1 MSIKKINRKNKSNK
15 KISRKKK
22 KMTIKKGGKVNFIDG
37 IVNSNN
43 IFGVNIKNINF
54 YVSNGRFST
63 EGLDKKDAVEIQK
76 FLKKKKITAFITD
89 YATGGSKIY
98 FDDHK
103 LHSEIMKNKSFN
115 KIGGFI
121 F

>member
-22 KMTIKKGGKVNFIDG
+22 MTIKKSAKINFIDG
-37 IVNSNN
+37 IINSQN
-43 IFGVNIKNINF
+43 IFGVNIQNINF
-54 YVSNGRFST
+54 YISNGRFST
-63 EGLDKKDAVEIQK
+63 EGLDKKDAVKIK
-76 FLKKKKITAFITD
+76 HFLKKKKINVFITD

-103 LHSEIMKNKSFN
+103 LHSEIMRNKSFN